1 MSPLHAPQR
10 QDTPKRILDDYLT
23 RPELAVELGVSVR
36 TLARLDAAREG
47 PPSMSWAGRKIYPRE
62 RARQWFESRIVKQTV
77 SAMTFCLITVA
88 AFYLVAVA

>member
-1 MSPLHAPQR
+1 MSLEHEPQR
-10 QDTPKRILDDYLT
+10 QDAPKRILDDYLT
-23 RPELAVELGVSVR
+23 RQELATQLGVSVR

-88 AFYLVAVA
+88 AYYFVTVA

>member
-1 MSPLHAPQR
+1 MSLEHAPQR
-10 QDTPKRILDDYLT
+10 QNNPGRILDDYLT
-23 RPELAVELGVSVR
+23 RQELAAELDVSVR

-62 RARQWFESRIVKQTV
+62 RAQQWFESRIVKQTV

-88 AFYLVAVA
+88 AFYLVTVA